1 MNFFIE
7 MLGFTAG
14 TIGLFA
20 WLPQLSTVWRKK
32 LHEGVDLRTLSIILA
47 ALSIWCIYGFLKEA
61 WAVCASNF
69 CSGSIVIL
77 IIYKVKLLRK

>member
-14 TIGLFA
+14 AIGLLA

-32 LHEGVDLRTLSIILA
+32 LHEGVDLRTLSII
-47 ALSIWCIYGFLKEA
+47 
-61 WAVCASNF
+61 
-69 CSGSIVIL
+69 
-77 IIYKVKLLRK
+77 